1 MFSVFRYLAHE
12 MKIPWIEH
20 WDFLDS
26 YADLSTS
33 EGLDALEEYFKKSV
47 WLKFIKE
54 FKDRHGIEEIF
65 QELTEVSSPIKAKS
79 CDIVKQTME
88 GCSVSGINGRKDFV
102 VVKDTVDIDYP
113 NTNGDGNGCLNDETP
128 SSDDDKL
135 NVNVDSKP
143 TVVEKG
149 QCDSPLPGSRT
160 SSQSSSDILSP
171 ITSLSQSFA
180 QLSVLD
186 DSLTDNSA
194 GNKFD
199 TTTSDQDDKKNNNLN
214 DIKTK
219 LADNHVDEIKA
230 DVVGNNQEE
239 NAIVSKEQ
247 ETNIDNLR
255 KTGTVVSS
263 NNELID
269 NKSDGNY
276 TPDITNHN
284 EEMKTQDIDK
294 TDSKTEEIVTALE
307 SVCST
312 DLKES
317 VLQTD
322 SNAVSTTGQTII
334 AEEQDKSTTVKD
346 GAIHGNSNQ
355 DVNGIEES
363 SNSAALNKTAASGSQ
378 SDSPLHISDIGR
390 KHLLSDRSDST
401 SSFKTAEEDVYDS
414 SLNSPFSDVSAV
426 CINLNYSPS
435 LSTLKEELDNRNL
448 LDSDP
453 DMVCLLV
460 RFKKLPVN
468 GQMKFD
474 VVLYPTGNDI
484 NQVVLVEDVEVF
496 SCDGNISAVSDGEVV
511 DVCFTHKGEEVKLKA
526 HFVRSVN
533 LAKPA
538 YIHG

>member
-1 MFSVFRYLAHE
+1 

-65 QELTEVSSPIKAKS
+65 QDLTEVSSPIKAKS
-79 CDIVKQTME
+79 CDIVKQTMV
-88 GCSVSGINGRKDFV
+88 GCSASGINDRKDFV

-113 NTNGDGNGCLNDETP
+113 NTNGDGNGCLNDESP

-143 TVVEKG
+143 VVEKG

-171 ITSLSQSFA
+171 VTSLSQSFA

-194 GNKFD
+194 GNKLD

-214 DIKTK
+214 ELKTK
-219 LADNHVDEIKA
+219 LADNHVDEIKP
-230 DVVGNNQEE
+230 DGVGNNQKE

-247 ETNIDNLR
+247 ETNIDNLS

-263 NNELID
+263 SNEIID
-269 NKSDGNY
+269 NKSDVNY

-284 EEMKTQDIDK
+284 EEIKKQDIDK
-294 TDSKTEEIVTALE
+294 TDSKTEET
-307 SVCST
+307 
-312 DLKES
+312 
-317 VLQTD
+317 VLQTN
-322 SNAVSTTGQTII
+322 STAVSTTGQTII
-334 AEEQDKSTTVKD
+334 AEEPDKSTTVKD

-363 SNSAALNKTAASGSQ
+363 SNSAGLNKTAASGSQ

-401 SSFKTAEEDVYDS
+401 SSFKTAEEDIYES
-414 SLNSPFSDVSAV
+414 SLNSPFSDLSAV

-474 VVLYPTGNDI
+474 IVLYPTGNDI